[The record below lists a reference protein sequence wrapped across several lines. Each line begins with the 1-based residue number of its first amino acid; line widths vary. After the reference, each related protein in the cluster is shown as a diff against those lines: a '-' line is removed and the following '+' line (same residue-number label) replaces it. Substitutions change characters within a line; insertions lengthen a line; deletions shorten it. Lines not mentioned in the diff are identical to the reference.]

1 MSEWI
6 AANWEYVL
14 VVLYA
19 VEKIVKLTPTKY
31 DDIFFDML
39 FKPIKEKLAPS
50 KNKIVI
56 SNKNIVIII
65 IGY

>member
-14 VVLYA
+14 VGIYA

-31 DDIFFDML
+31 DDIVFDMIL
-39 FKPIKEKLAPS
+39 IPIKDKIAPC
-50 KNKIVI
+50 KK
-56 SNKNIVIII
+56 
-65 IGY
+65 